1 MLLSLDEKTF
11 PVLSAVL
18 FLFVVYFIGSAKNV
32 EVYFVKH
39 ATLHLLEDGVL
50 REVFSR
56 DVYCV
61 DSWC

>member
-1 MLLSLDEKTF
+1 M
-11 PVLSAVL
+11 LSAVL

-39 ATLHLLEDGVL
+39 ATLHLSEDGVL

-56 DVYCV
+56 EVYCV
-61 DSWC
+61 DSRC